1 MNPGAKLIVYGQ
13 ELNGESYAMCKSD
26 MLIKG
31 QDVANIIH
39 GNTLS
44 SDGLSGKTFDYCLSN
59 PPFGV
64 EWTKV
69 ESEVKGEYEKLGFA
83 GRFGP
88 GLPRKNDGS
97 FLFLLHLISK
107 MSPVKYD
114 GTEAVGG
121 GRIAIVL
128 NGSPLFT
135 GSAGSGESDIRKWV
149 LENDLLEAIIALPND
164 MFYNTG
170 IATYIWVLSNH
181 KPKDRK
187 GKVQLI
193 DGSNLYQKMRKSL
206 GNKRSELGESD
217 IATITQLYGNFTEN
231 EHSKIFNTRD
241 FGYSTITVER
251 PLRLVFSITSDKIQ
265 ALLTNKAAMKLDYLD
280 QWVAAIQGIPTE
292 KQWTN
297 REKFVADIGK
307 ALGVKLSAS
316 EVKILVGVFGEQND
330 AADVCLDK
338 KGIAEPDADLRD
350 TENVP
355 LGEDI
360 NAYFDREVKPH
371 APDAWIDHSKTKVG
385 YEIPFTR
392 HFYKYVPPRSLNDI
406 DAELSAVT
414 KSILA
419 LLGSVTNGS

>member
-1 MNPGAKLIVYGQ
+1 
-13 ELNGESYAMCKSD
+13 
-26 MLIKG
+26 
-31 QDVANIIH
+31 
-39 GNTLS
+39 
-44 SDGLSGKTFDYCLSN
+44 
-59 PPFGV
+59 V

-69 ESEVKGEYEKLGFA
+69 ESEVKGEHEKLGLA

-107 MSPVKYD
+107 MAPVKYE

-149 LENDLLEAIIALPND
+149 LENDLLEAIISLPND

-181 KPKDRK
+181 KPKERK

-193 DGSNLYQKMRKSL
+193 DGSGFSQKMRKSL
-206 GNKRSELGESD
+206 GSKRNELGEED
-217 IATITQLYGNFTEN
+217 IATITKLYGSFTEN

-251 PLRLVFSITSDKIQ
+251 PLRLVFQITKDKVE
-265 ALLTNKAAMKLDYLD
+265 ALSVNKAAMKLEYLND
-280 QWVAAIQGIPTE
+280 WIATLSAISPD

-297 REKFVADIGK
+297 REKFLADVGK
-307 ALGVKLSAS
+307 ALSTKLSAS
-316 EVKILVGVFGEQND
+316 EAKILISVFGS
-330 AADVCLDK
+330 ADEAGDICLDK
-338 KGIAEPDADLRD
+338 KGNPEPDADLRD

-392 HFYKYVPPRSLNDI
+392 HFYKYIPPRSLDII
-406 DAELSAVT
+406 DAELDAVT
-414 KSILA
+414 KDILA
-419 LLGSVTNGS
+419 LLGSVTHGS

>member
-1 MNPGAKLIVYGQ
+1 
-13 ELNGESYAMCKSD
+13 
-26 MLIKG
+26 
-31 QDVANIIH
+31 
-39 GNTLS
+39 
-44 SDGLSGKTFDYCLSN
+44 
-59 PPFGV
+59 
-64 EWTKV
+64 
-69 ESEVKGEYEKLGFA
+69 
-83 GRFGP
+83 
-88 GLPRKNDGS
+88 
-97 FLFLLHLISK
+97 
-107 MSPVKYD
+107 MSPVKYA

-170 IATYIWVLSNH
+170 IATYVWVLSNH
-181 KPKDRK
+181 KPSERK

-206 GNKRSELGESD
+206 GSKRSELGEGD
-217 IATITQLYGNFTEN
+217 IANITQLYGNFTEN

-251 PLRLVFSITSDKIQ
+251 PLRLVFSITADKIH
-265 ALLTNKAAMKLDYLD
+265 ALLTNKAAMKLDYLE
-280 QWVAAIQGIPTE
+280 QWVTALQAIPSE

-297 REKFVADIGK
+297 REKFLSDIGK
-307 ALGVKLSAS
+307 TLSTKLSAS
-316 EVKILVGVFGEQND
+316 EVKILVGVFGEQSD

-338 KGIAEPDADLRD
+338 KGIPEPDADLRD

-392 HFYKYVPPRSLNDI
+392 HFYKYVPPRSLDEI
-406 DAELSAVT
+406 DAELDAVT